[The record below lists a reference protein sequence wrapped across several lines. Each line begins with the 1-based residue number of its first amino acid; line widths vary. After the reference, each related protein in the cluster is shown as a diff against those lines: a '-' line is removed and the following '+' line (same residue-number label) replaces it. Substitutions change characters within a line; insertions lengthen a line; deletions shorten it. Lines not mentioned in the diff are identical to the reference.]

1 MIHQNLALKQLQRT
15 TRFTKFVYID
25 MAQLTENH
33 EFKLTIAPPRRTNV
47 SLGENSYKLELLE
60 HPLKEVP
67 FFMLSLNLFSV
78 IFALQVMGGNRDFPD
93 FQTTPGE
100 EGGARL

>member
-1 MIHQNLALKQLQRT
+1 
-15 TRFTKFVYID
+15 

-33 EFKLTIAPPRRTNV
+33 EFKLTITPPRRTHV

-67 FFMLSLNLFSV
+67 FLLSLNLLSV
-78 IFALQVMGGNRDFPD
+78 IFALQVMGGNRDCPD
-93 FQTTPGE
+93 IQTTPGD

>member
-1 MIHQNLALKQLQRT
+1 MKQLQRT
-15 TRFTKFVYID
+15 ARFTKFVYID

-33 EFKLTIAPPRRTNV
+33 EFKLTIAPPRRTHV

-67 FFMLSLNLFSV
+67 FLLSLNLLSV
-78 IFALQVMGGNRDFPD
+78 IFALQVMGGNRDCPD
-93 FQTTPGE
+93 IQTTPGE

>member
-15 TRFTKFVYID
+15 TRCTKFVYVD
-25 MAQLTENH
+25 MTQLTENH
-33 EFKLTIAPPRRTNV
+33 EFKLTIAPPRRTHV

-67 FFMLSLNLFSV
+67 FLLSLNLLSV
-78 IFALQVMGGNRDFPD
+78 IFALQVMGGNRDCPD
-93 FQTTPGE
+93 IQTTPGE

>member
-15 TRFTKFVYID
+15 TRFTKFVYVD

-33 EFKLTIAPPRRTNV
+33 EFKLTIAPPRRTHV

-67 FFMLSLNLFSV
+67 FLLSLNLLSV
-78 IFALQVMGGNRDFPD
+78 IFALQVMGGNRDCPD
-93 FQTTPGE
+93 IQTTPGE